1 MQAKGKWMLVA
12 AMVLYG
18 TIGVFRHYISLPSGL
33 IACARGLIG
42 ALSLALFLL
51 IIRKKPDWAAIR
63 RNLLPLCL
71 SGAALGANW
80 VLLFE
85 AYNHTTVASA
95 TLAYYFA
102 PILLLIVAPFVL
114 KERLTARKVICI
126 FVALCGMVLISGVIG
141 GGTSR
146 LSGIAFALG
155 AALLYPVI
163 VLLSK
168 RLTEVNA
175 FDKTIMQLLSAAAV
189 TLPYTLLAE
198 EWNFSEVTLT
208 AAVLL
213 LVVCVVHTGVA
224 YALYFGAL
232 RTMNAQTLA
241 ILSYIDPLVAV
252 LLSALVLKEP
262 FGWKE
267 AVGAV
272 MHVGLPFSLRSAGA
286 AAPLQHKAEPA
297 PGKGKSPF
305 HQHRLHGSGRDYG
318 QNKTCYR

>member
-1 MQAKGKWMLVA
+1 MLIA
-12 AMVLYG
+12 AMTLFG
-18 TIGVFRHYISLPSGL
+18 TIGVFRHYIPLPSGL

-42 ALSLALFLL
+42 ALSTLALLPIL
-51 IIRKKPDWAAIR
+51 RRKPDWEAIR
-63 RNLLPLCL
+63 HNFLPLAL

-80 VLLFE
+80 LLLFE
-85 AYNHTTVASA
+85 AYDRTTVASA

-114 KERLTARKVICI
+114 KERLSARKVLCI
-126 FVALCGMVLISGVIG
+126 LVALVGMVFLSGVIG
-141 GGTSR
+141 GGTAG

-168 RLTEVNA
+168 KLSEVNA
-175 FDKTIMQLLSAAAV
+175 FDKTVVQLFFAGVV

-198 EWNFSEVTLT
+198 EWSFSDFTPT
-208 AAVLL
+208 AIVLL
-213 LVVCVVHTGVA
+213 LTVCVVHTGVA
-224 YALYFGAL
+224 YVLYFGAL
-232 RTMNAQTLA
+232 RSLKAQTLA

-252 LLSALVLKEP
+252 LLSALLLKEP

-272 MHVGLPFSLRSAGA
+272 LILGA
-286 AAPLQHKAEPA
+286 ALVSELPERQPR
-297 PGKGKSPF
+297 KGE
-305 HQHRLHGSGRDYG
+305 
-318 QNKTCYR
+318 

>member
-1 MQAKGKWMLVA
+1 MLIA
-12 AMVLYG
+12 AMTLYG
-18 TIGVFRHYISLPSGL
+18 TIGVFRHYIPLPSGL

-42 ALSLALFLL
+42 ALSLVVFLL
-51 IIRKKPDWAAIR
+51 ILKKKPDWAVIR
-63 RNLLPLCL
+63 SNLVPLCL
-71 SGAALGANW
+71 SGGALGANW

-85 AYNHTTVASA
+85 AYSRTTVASA

-114 KERLTARKVICI
+114 KERLTVRKVLCI
-126 FVALCGMVLISGVIG
+126 FVALCGVVFISGVIG
-141 GGTSR
+141 GGTTE

-163 VLLSK
+163 VFLSK
-168 RLTEVNA
+168 KLTEVNA
-175 FDKTIMQLLSAAAV
+175 FDKTVVQLLAAAAV

-198 EWNFSEVTLT
+198 KWSFSEFTL
-208 AAVLL
+208 AAAILL
-213 LVVCVVHTGVA
+213 LIVCVVHTGVA

-272 MHVGLPFSLRSAGA
+272 LILGA
-286 AAPLQHKAEPA
+286 ALVSELPERR
-297 PGKGKSPF
+297 KSDVST
-305 HQHRLHGSGRDYG
+305 SGGRASPDDL
-318 QNKTCYR
+318 R

>member
-1 MQAKGKWMLVA
+1 MLIA
-12 AMVLYG
+12 SMVLYG

-42 ALSLALFLL
+42 ALSLVALLL
-51 IIRKKPDWAAIR
+51 ILRRKPDWSAIR
-63 RNLLPLCL
+63 RNFLPLAL

-85 AYNHTTVASA
+85 AYSRTTVAVA
-95 TLAYYFA
+95 TLAYYVA
-102 PILLLIVAPFVL
+102 PIFLLLIAPFAL
-114 KERLTARKVICI
+114 KEKLTLRKVLCI
-126 FVALCGMVLISGVIG
+126 FVALGGMVLISGVIG
-141 GGTSR
+141 GGVSG

-175 FDKTIMQLLSAAAV
+175 FDKSIVQLFFAAAI
-189 TLPYTLLAE
+189 TLPYTLFAE
-198 EWNFSEVTLT
+198 QWSFSDVTRK
-208 AAVLL
+208 AAILL
-213 LVVCVVHTGVA
+213 LIVCVVHTGIA

-232 RTMNAQTLA
+232 PTLKAQTLA

-262 FGWKE
+262 FGWAE

-272 MHVGLPFSLRSAGA
+272 LILGA
-286 AAPLQHKAEPA
+286 ALVSELPERRNHDV
-297 PGKGKSPF
+297 ST
-305 HQHRLHGSGRDYG
+305 SGG
-318 QNKTCYR
+318 

>member
-1 MQAKGKWMLVA
+1 MLIA
-12 AMVLYG
+12 AMTLFG
-18 TIGVFRHYISLPSGL
+18 TIGVFRHYIPLPSGL

-42 ALSLALFLL
+42 ALSMIVFLL
-51 IIRKKPDWAAIR
+51 ILKKKPDWTAIR
-63 RNLLPLCL
+63 SNLPALAL

-80 VLLFE
+80 ALLFE

-95 TLAYYFA
+95 TLAYYCA
-102 PILLLIVAPFVL
+102 PILLLITAPFAL
-114 KERLTARKVICI
+114 KERLNARKVICI
-126 FVALCGMVLISGVIG
+126 LVALVGMVFLSGVLG
-141 GGTSR
+141 GGTSK

-168 RLTEVNA
+168 KLTAVNA
-175 FDKTIMQLLSAAAV
+175 IDKTIVQLLFAAAI

-198 EWNFSEVTLT
+198 EWRFSDFTL

-213 LVVCVVHTGVA
+213 LLTVCVVHTGVA

-232 RTMNAQTLA
+232 RTLKAQTLA

-252 LLSALVLKEP
+252 LLSAFLLKEP

-272 MHVGLPFSLRSAGA
+272 FILGA
-286 AAPLQHKAEPA
+286 ALVSELPERQPR
-297 PGKGKSPF
+297 KGE
-305 HQHRLHGSGRDYG
+305 
-318 QNKTCYR
+318 

>member
-1 MQAKGKWMLVA
+1 MQNRGKWMLIA
-12 AMVLYG
+12 AMALYG
-18 TIGVFRHYISLPSGL
+18 TIGVFRHYIPLPSGL

-42 ALSLALFLL
+42 ALSLLLFLL
-51 IIRKKPDWAAIR
+51 IRRRKPDRTAIR

-80 VLLFE
+80 ALLFE
-85 AYNHTTVASA
+85 AYNRTTVASA

-102 PILLLIVAPFVL
+102 PILLLIVAPFAL

-126 FVALCGMVLISGVIG
+126 FIALVGMVFISGVAG
-141 GGTSR
+141 GESSKLG
-146 LSGIAFALG
+146 GIAFALG

-163 VLLSK
+163 ILLSK
-168 RLTEVNA
+168 QLTEVSA
-175 FDKTIMQLLSAAAV
+175 FEKTIVQLLSAAAV

-198 EWNFSEVTLT
+198 KWSFTEFTLT
-208 AAVLL
+208 AATLL
-213 LVVCVVHTGVA
+213 LIVCVVHTGVA
-224 YALYFGAL
+224 YALYFSAL

-267 AVGAV
+267 LVGAV
-272 MHVGLPFSLRSAGA
+272 LILGA
-286 AAPLQHKAEPA
+286 ALISELPERKEH
-297 PGKGKSPF
+297 
-305 HQHRLHGSGRDYG
+305 D
-318 QNKTCYR
+318 

>member
-1 MQAKGKWMLVA
+1 MLIA
-12 AMVLYG
+12 AMTLFG
-18 TIGVFRHYISLPSGL
+18 TIGVFRHYIPLPSGL

-42 ALSLALFLL
+42 ALSMVVLLL
-51 IIRKKPDWAAIR
+51 ILKKKPDWASVR

-85 AYNHTTVASA
+85 AYSRTTVASA

-102 PILLLIVAPFVL
+102 PIILLLVAPFVL
-114 KERLTARKVICI
+114 KERLTARKVLCI
-126 FVALCGMVLISGVIG
+126 FVALVGMVLISGVIG
-141 GGTSR
+141 GGASK
-146 LSGIAFALG
+146 LDGIAFALG

-168 RLTEVNA
+168 KLTEVNA
-175 FDKTIMQLLSAAAV
+175 FDKTIVQLLSAAAV
-189 TLPYTLLAE
+189 ILPYTLLAE
-198 EWNFSEVTLT
+198 KWSFSDFTSTTVI
-208 AAVLL
+208 LL
-213 LVVCVVHTGVA
+213 LIVCVVHTGIA

-252 LLSALVLKEP
+252 LLSALLLKEP

-272 MHVGLPFSLRSAGA
+272 LILGA
-286 AAPLQHKAEPA
+286 ALVSELPERKET
-297 PGKGKSPF
+297 K
-305 HQHRLHGSGRDYG
+305 
-318 QNKTCYR
+318 